1 MESFKPYIAKVAT
14 GAALTREEA
23 RAAFDTLLS
32 GEVTPAQAG
41 GFLMALRVRGEALD
55 EIVGA
60 VSAMRGRML
69 KVEAPADAID
79 IVGTGGDQS
88 GSYNIST
95 LAAMIVAGCGV
106 KVAKHGNRAAS
117 SRSGAADVLTAL
129 GVKIGLE
136 PAHLSRCLDEAGLCF
151 MFAQTHH
158 ASMRHVAAARVELG
172 TRTLFNLLG
181 PLSNPAGVDRQ
192 LLGVPSAAWLDPLT
206 EGLKELGSRRVWTVH
221 GSDGLDEI
229 TTTGPTHVVALENG
243 AIRKFTITPDEVGLP
258 KARPEDLK
266 GGDPEHNAK
275 ELRAALEGL
284 PTAYRDIAV
293 FNAAAALVVAE
304 QVATLREGVERARQ
318 AVDSG
323 AARGVLERLIAV
335 SNAALTAMSD
345 VLARIEAYKRLEI
358 AAAKARIAPREIER
372 RAREAPPPRGFAA
385 AIERHLAA
393 DRPALIAEIKKASPS
408 KGLIRVDFDLP
419 ALARAYAEGGATCLS
434 VLTDEPSFQGRPEYL
449 SAAREASGLP
459 VLRKDFLFEPYQVF
473 EARLWGADCILV
485 IMASVTDDEARALIA
500 AAHALGMDVLVE
512 VHDAREL
519 DRALPLGTRLIGI
532 NNRNLRTFET
542 SLTVS
547 EELAPRV
554 PKDRIVVGESG
565 IFTRVDVERLA
576 AAGIRTLLVG
586 ESLMRE
592 ADVAAATRRLLFG

>member
-1 MESFKPYIAKVAT
+1 MNRDGVFKPYIAKVAT

-55 EIVGA
+55 EIVGS

-136 PAHLSRCLDEAGLCF
+136 PAHLSRCLDEAGL
-151 MFAQTHH
+151 
-158 ASMRHVAAARVELG
+158 ASC
-172 TRTLFNLLG
+172 
-181 PLSNPAGVDRQ
+181 
-192 LLGVPSAAWLDPLT
+192 
-206 EGLKELGSRRVWTVH
+206 SRRPITPRCATSRRRGRARHTHAVQPARTALEP
-221 GSDGLDEI
+221 GRRRPPAPRRALRRLARPADRGPEGARLAPRLDRARLGRPRRDHDD
-229 TTTGPTHVVALENG
+229 GPTHVVALENG
-243 AIRKFTITPDEVGLP
+243 AIRKFTITPEEVGLP
-258 KARPEDLK
+258 KARPEDLR

-293 FNAAAALVVAE
+293 FNAAAAFVVAE
-304 QVATLREGVERARQ
+304 QVSTLREGVERARQ

-335 SNAALTAMSD
+335 SN
-345 VLARIEAYKRLEI
+345 
-358 AAAKARIAPREIER
+358 
-372 RAREAPPPRGFAA
+372 G
-385 AIERHLAA
+385 
-393 DRPALIAEIKKASPS
+393 
-408 KGLIRVDFDLP
+408 
-419 ALARAYAEGGATCLS
+419 
-434 VLTDEPSFQGRPEYL
+434 
-449 SAAREASGLP
+449 
-459 VLRKDFLFEPYQVF
+459 
-473 EARLWGADCILV
+473 
-485 IMASVTDDEARALIA
+485 
-500 AAHALGMDVLVE
+500 
-512 VHDAREL
+512 
-519 DRALPLGTRLIGI
+519 
-532 NNRNLRTFET
+532 
-542 SLTVS
+542 
-547 EELAPRV
+547 
-554 PKDRIVVGESG
+554 
-565 IFTRVDVERLA
+565 
-576 AAGIRTLLVG
+576 
-586 ESLMRE
+586 
-592 ADVAAATRRLLFG
+592 